1 VRLKGRTLTTT
12 NIEELP
18 SEYEEFKI
26 LFIEKEGKAIL
37 PEYKP

>member
-1 VRLKGRTLTTT
+1 VRLEGRTLIAT

-18 SEYEEFKI
+18 PEYKEFKI

-37 PEYKP
+37 LEYKS